1 MAQHSYATCQ
11 KRDCH
16 GAQKTHAESP
26 VESYTAFEQ
35 QRPLH
40 VRDRLRHLD
49 PARAAVRAV
58 EHRPAAPGARVV
70 VEQREPLSGRAVTR
84 VEDEAVRRDDRL
96 RPDVPLVAH
105 EHRTGARAGRT
116 QDALGGVIEA
126 GLLRLGLQPFG
137 VGNRL
142 VVDEVGK
149 DRPVLVEERLHVDD
163 EVFQHS

>member
-70 VEQREPLSGRAVTR
+70 VEQREPLGGRAVTR
-84 VEDEAVRRDDRL
+84 VEDEAVRRDNRL

-105 EHRTGARAGRT
+105 EHRSPMISTGTLARAASLVATLPSRT
-116 QDALGGVIEA
+116 LDIPAPLA
-126 GLLRLGLQPFG
+126 PTTS
-137 VGNRL
+137 
-142 VVDEVGK
+142 K
-149 DRPVLVEERLHVDD
+149 P
-163 EVFQHS
+163 